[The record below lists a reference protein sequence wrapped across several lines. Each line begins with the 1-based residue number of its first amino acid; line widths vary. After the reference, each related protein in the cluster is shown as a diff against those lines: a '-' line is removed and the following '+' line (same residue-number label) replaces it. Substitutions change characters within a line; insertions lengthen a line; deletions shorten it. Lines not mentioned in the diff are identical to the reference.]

1 MSKMPAKKKSCF
13 QITSVTTAQATSSI
27 TEDTESLDGDP
38 DDPRTGDVSSE
49 VFDVSRAADGGPEEG
64 EEPRPTGRSSSEETL
79 NNVGSPSTTAH
90 SHPLP
95 APPTSS
101 RFRVI
106 KLDHG
111 SGEPYRRGRW
121 TCLEYYERETDS
133 IRHGPAA
140 ETATDR
146 DSGLGISHAGPSFD
160 LPADS
165 SGPHTLQ
172 TERVGQAAQQHF
184 LVGQQP
190 QVSGQ
195 NGTQMSQPSPF
206 VYLQSTITPG
216 HGLPSHPPSQTE
228 HVHNRTVHPQQGPVQ
243 QATSNAPASAA
254 ASLPMGQVNHS
265 PVCAQASDT
274 AVQGSRHG
282 VQSHPA
288 VIPQEGSVVQPGVPP
303 AGLVQQKPVTQQQLG
318 GGVSSG
324 QHTTTATVNNVP
336 GGAPATSVPVMPTCA
351 PPVTM
356 PNASII
362 VVQSQQSGQTTVT
375 RSASLVHPLG
385 LPEHHVHSNHQ
396 QSNHGPLQTQSF
408 AHIDDR
414 RKSEPLPQPPQ
425 SLIAEHKPFTKAPML
440 DTLANPLHLPV
451 TTPMNTIAR
460 SVFGISI
467 PVDGDEDS
475 TSNASVVAIDNKI
488 EQAMDLVKSH
498 LMYAV
503 REEVE
508 VLKEQIK
515 ELIERNS
522 TLERENA
529 LLKSLTNNDNL
540 AQLSTQPANLSS
552 TSQQKT
558 VIAQTPQMI
567 QPPQQPNVSSA

>member
-13 QITSVTTAQATSSI
+13 QITSVTTAQATGSI

-49 VFDVSRAADGGPEEG
+49 VFDVSRAVDGGPDED
-64 EEPRPTGRSSSEETL
+64 EEPRPAGRSSSEETL
-79 NNVGSPSTTAH
+79 NNVGSPSTTPQ
-90 SHPLP
+90 PLP
-95 APPTSS
+95 AAPTSS

-121 TCLEYYERETDS
+121 TCLEFYERESDS
-133 IRHGPAA
+133 IRHGPSAD
-140 ETATDR
+140 TATDR
-146 DSGLGISHAGPSFD
+146 DSGLGVSHAAPSFD
-160 LPADS
+160 QPADS
-165 SGPHTLQ
+165 SGPQ
-172 TERVGQAAQQHF
+172 AERTGQAAQQHF
-184 LVGQQP
+184 LVGQQT
-190 QVSGQ
+190 QVTGH
-195 NGTQMSQPSPF
+195 NGIQVSQPSHF
-206 VYLQSTITPG
+206 VYSQPTITSG
-216 HGLPSHPPSQTE
+216 HGLPSHPPQTE
-228 HVHNRTVHPQQGPVQ
+228 YMHNRTVHPHQGPAQ
-243 QATSNAPASAA
+243 QVPSNVPSTAVS
-254 ASLPMGQVNHS
+254 SLPMGQVNHS
-265 PVCAQASDT
+265 PGCAQVGDST
-274 AVQGSRHG
+274 VQGPMPGHG
-282 VQSHPA
+282 FQSHPA
-288 VIPQEGSVVQPGVPP
+288 VIPQAGGVVQPGVPP

-324 QHTTTATVNNVP
+324 QHTVTGTVHNVP
-336 GGAPATSVPVMPTCA
+336 GGASATSVPVVPSCA
-351 PPVTM
+351 TPVAM
-356 PNASII
+356 PNASVT

-385 LPEHHVHSNHQ
+385 LPGNHVHSNLQH
-396 QSNHGPLQTQSF
+396 SNLGPSQTPSF
-408 AHIDDR
+408 AHTDDR
-414 RKSEPLPQPPQ
+414 RKSEPLPQPPH
-425 SLIAEHKPFTKAPML
+425 SLIAEHKPFPNSPML
-440 DTLANPLHLPV
+440 DSLANPLHLPV
-451 TTPMNTIAR
+451 TTPMNTLAR

-515 ELIERNS
+515 ELIEKNS

-529 LLKSLTNNDNL
+529 LLKSLTNNDHL
-540 AQLSTQPANLSS
+540 AQLSAQPANLS
-552 TSQQKT
+552 TISQQKT
-558 VIAQTPQMI
+558 VIAQTSQI
-567 QPPQQPNVSSA
+567 LQPPQQPNVSSA